1 MRFDLSANCFADT
14 DVRADA
20 WAVIGADRAL
30 RWHELADQAHAWA
43 ALARA
48 HGFAVD
54 VPVIIRGHKEAAFF
68 VAMVGALL
76 LGAPFV
82 PVDTIYPDERMQ
94 RIASTLGAQ
103 MYFDAHSGRFVS
115 VSGQGAWVE
124 FDAAEGAEGSTS
136 APGSGST
143 FASTSTASASASTS
157 ASKASTPPP
166 LREKNLAYVLFTSG
180 TTGEPKG
187 VQIGRESVTALTDWM
202 AADFALGDAPV
213 FLNQAPFSFDLSMYE
228 VFGTLALGGTVV
240 LASRAL
246 TAQGAAF
253 LTTLARHGMTTWVST
268 PSFAQQQLLNPQF
281 SQDGLPAL
289 KTFLFCGEV
298 LPVALARQLRQRF
311 PSARIINTYG
321 PTEATVATTW
331 IVVDDAV
338 LAHHARL
345 PIGHAKR
352 DAEVFVDDGEL
363 CIAGAHV
370 MRGYLNRDDLNAARM
385 FTYNGQ
391 RAFRTGDLGAV
402 DSDGLLFCHG
412 RIDDQI
418 KMGGYRIELME
429 IDAALRALPG
439 AASAAA
445 VPLRRPDGS
454 VARVVA
460 FVATGNDDVRLPDAL
475 HDWKTLLAARLPSYM
490 IPSEL
495 LACRSLPVSVNFK
508 IDRAQLAQDYRDVHF
523 KAQRQH
529 NA

>member
-1 MRFDLSANCFADT
+1 MRFDLSAGRFVET

-30 RWHELADQAHAWA
+30 HWHELAAEAQAWA
-43 ALARA
+43 ERAREQ
-48 HGFAVD
+48 GFGTD
-54 VPVIIRGHKEAAFF
+54 VPVIVRGHKEAAFF
-68 VAMVGALL
+68 VAMTGALL

-82 PVDTIYPDERMQ
+82 PVDTIYPEERMR
-94 RIASTLGAQ
+94 RIATTLGAQ
-103 MYFDAHSGRFVS
+103 IYFDAQHDRFVNLN
-115 VSGQGAWVE
+115 GGAQPNSNE
-124 FDAAEGAEGSTS
+124 
-136 APGSGST
+136 
-143 FASTSTASASASTS
+143 
-157 ASKASTPPP
+157 PPAQP

-187 VQIGRESVTALTDWM
+187 VQIGRESVAALAAWM

-228 VFGTLALGGTVV
+228 VFGTLASGGTVV

-246 TAQGAAF
+246 TAQGAA
-253 LTTLARHGMTTWVST
+253 LLATLEHHGVTTWVST

-281 SQDGLPAL
+281 SQAGLPAL
-289 KTFLFCGEV
+289 RTFLFCGEV
-298 LPVALARQLRQRF
+298 LPLALARQLRQRF
-311 PSARIINTYG
+311 PAARIINTYG

-338 LAHHARL
+338 LAQHARL

-352 DAEVFVDDGEL
+352 DAEVFVEAGEL

-385 FTYNGQ
+385 FTHHGQ
-391 RAFRTGDLGAV
+391 RAFRTGDLGALEG
-402 DSDGLLFCHG
+402 DGLLFCHG
-412 RIDDQI
+412 RMDDQI
-418 KMGGYRIELME
+418 KVGGYRIELME

-439 AASAAA
+439 VASAAA

-454 VARVVA
+454 VARIVAFVA
-460 FVATGNDDVRLPDAL
+460 FVATGSDDRRLPDVL
-475 HDWKTLLAARLPSYM
+475 HDWKTLLGARLPPYM

-495 LACRSLPVSVNFK
+495 LACRALPVSVNFK
-508 IDRAQLAQDYRDVHF
+508 IDRVQLAQDYRDAHLN
-523 KAQRQH
+523 AQRPA

>member
-1 MRFDLSANCFADT
+1 MRFDLTASRFVDT

-20 WAVIGADRAL
+20 WAVIGADRSL
-30 RWHELADQAHAWA
+30 RWHQLASEAEAWA
-43 ALARA
+43 ASAREQ
-48 HGFAVD
+48 GFAAD
-54 VPVIIRGHKEAAFF
+54 VPVIVRGHKEAAFF
-68 VAMVGALL
+68 VAMAGALL

-82 PVDTIYPDERMQ
+82 PVDTIYPDERMR
-94 RIASTLGAQ
+94 RIAATLAART
-103 MYFDAHSGRFVS
+103 YFDAQSGRFVS
-115 VSGQGAWVE
+115 LDSGPGTQIAQDDRGEDDGAHR
-124 FDAAEGAEGSTS
+124 AA
-136 APGSGST
+136 AP
-143 FASTSTASASASTS
+143 
-157 ASKASTPPP
+157 
-166 LREKNLAYVLFTSG
+166 LHEKNLAYVLFTSG

-187 VQIGRESVTALTDWM
+187 VQIGRESVAALTQWM
-202 AADFALGDAPV
+202 SADFALGDAPV

-228 VFGTLALGGTVV
+228 VFGTLALGGTAV

-253 LTTLARHGMTTWVST
+253 LATIERHGVTTWVST

-281 SQDGLPAL
+281 SQAGLPAL

-298 LPVALARQLRQRF
+298 LPVTLARQLRQRF
-311 PSARIINTYG
+311 PAARIVNTYG

-338 LAHHARL
+338 LAQHARL

-352 DAEVFVDDGEL
+352 DAEVFVESGEL

-385 FTYNGQ
+385 FTHHGQ

-402 DSDGLLFCHG
+402 EGDGLLFCHG

-418 KMGGYRIELME
+418 KVGGYRIELME

-439 AASAAA
+439 VSSAAA

-454 VARVVA
+454 VARIVA
-460 FVATGNDDVRLPDAL
+460 FIATGHDDARLPDAL
-475 HDWKTLLAARLPSYM
+475 HDWKALLGARLPPYM

-495 LACRSLPVSVNFK
+495 LACRALPVSVNFK
-508 IDRAQLAQDYRDVHF
+508 IDRVQLAQDYRDSHL
-523 KAQRQH
+523 KAQRPA

>member
-20 WAVIGADRAL
+20 WAVIGADRTL
-30 RWHELADQAHAWA
+30 RWHELAEQAHAWA

-48 HGFAVD
+48 HGFAAD

-103 MYFDAHSGRFVS
+103 MYFDAHESRFVS
-115 VSGQGAWVE
+115 LNGQGVRTRSE
-124 FDAAEGAEGSTS
+124 AAEGAS
-136 APGSGST
+136 
-143 FASTSTASASASTS
+143 ASATASTS
-157 ASKASTPPP
+157 AVSALASAPPA

-289 KTFLFCGEV
+289 RTFLFCGEV

-338 LAHHARL
+338 LTHHARL

-352 DAEVFVDDGEL
+352 DAEVFVDAGEL

-370 MRGYLNRDDLNAARM
+370 MRGYLNREDLNAARM
-385 FTYNGQ
+385 FTHNGQ
-391 RAFRTGDLGAV
+391 RAFRTGDLGAI

>member
-48 HGFAVD
+48 HGFAAE

-94 RIASTLGAQ
+94 RMASTLGAQ
-103 MYFDAHSGRFVS
+103 MYFDAHESRFVS
-115 VSGQGAWVE
+115 LNGQSVRTRSE
-124 FDAAEGAEGSTS
+124 AAEGAS
-136 APGSGST
+136 
-143 FASTSTASASASTS
+143 ASATASTS
-157 ASKASTPPP
+157 AASALASAPPA

-187 VQIGRESVTALTDWM
+187 VQIGRESVAALAGWM

-253 LTTLARHGMTTWVST
+253 LVTLARHGMTTWVST
-268 PSFAQQQLLNPQF
+268 PSFAQQQLLNPRF

>member
-20 WAVIGADRAL
+20 WAVIGADRTL
-30 RWHELADQAHAWA
+30 RWHELAEQAHAWA

-48 HGFAVD
+48 HGFAAD

-103 MYFDAHSGRFVS
+103 MYFDAHESRFVS
-115 VSGQGAWVE
+115 LNGQGVRTRSE
-124 FDAAEGAEGSTS
+124 AAEGAS
-136 APGSGST
+136 
-143 FASTSTASASASTS
+143 ASATASTS
-157 ASKASTPPP
+157 AVSALASAPPA

-289 KTFLFCGEV
+289 RTFLFCGEV

-370 MRGYLNRDDLNAARM
+370 MRGYLNREDLNAARM
-385 FTYNGQ
+385 FTHNGQ

>member
-20 WAVIGADRAL
+20 WAVIGADRTL
-30 RWHELADQAHAWA
+30 RWHELAEQAHAWA

-48 HGFAVD
+48 HGFAAD

-103 MYFDAHSGRFVS
+103 MYFDAHESRFVS
-115 VSGQGAWVE
+115 LNGQGVRTRSE
-124 FDAAEGAEGSTS
+124 AAEGAS
-136 APGSGST
+136 
-143 FASTSTASASASTS
+143 ASATASTS
-157 ASKASTPPP
+157 AVSALASAPPA

-289 KTFLFCGEV
+289 RTFLFCGEV

-352 DAEVFVDDGEL
+352 DAEVFVDAGEL

-370 MRGYLNRDDLNAARM
+370 MRGYLNREDLNAARM
-385 FTYNGQ
+385 FTHNGQ

-523 KAQRQH
+523 KAQR
-529 NA
+529 

>member
-1 MRFDLSANCFADT
+1 MRFDLSASRFADT

-30 RWHELADQAHAWA
+30 RWHELAEQAHAWA
-43 ALARA
+43 GQARA
-48 HGFAVD
+48 HGFAAD

-103 MYFDAHSGRFVS
+103 TYFDAHGGRFVS
-115 VSGQGAWVE
+115 LNGQGMRAE
-124 FDAAEGAEGSTS
+124 PGAAERAAASTS
-136 APGSGST
+136 A
-143 FASTSTASASASTS
+143 STASASPA
-157 ASKASTPPP
+157 
-166 LREKNLAYVLFTSG
+166 LHEKNLAYVLFTSG

-187 VQIGRESVTALTDWM
+187 VQIGRESVVALADWM

-246 TAQGAAF
+246 TAQGVTF
-253 LTTLARHGMTTWVST
+253 LATLARCGMTTWVST

-281 SQDGLPAL
+281 SQDGLPPL
-289 KTFLFCGEV
+289 RTFLFCGEV
-298 LPVALARQLRQRF
+298 LPVALARQLRRRF
-311 PSARIINTYG
+311 PAAQIINTYG

-370 MRGYLNRDDLNAARM
+370 MRGYLNREDLNAARM
-385 FTYNGQ
+385 FTHNGQ

-402 DSDGLLFCHG
+402 DGDGLLFCHG

-429 IDAALRALPG
+429 IDAALRTLPG

-454 VARVVA
+454 VARIVAFVA
-460 FVATGNDDVRLPDAL
+460 FVATGNDDGRLPDAL
-475 HDWKTLLAARLPSYM
+475 RDWKTLLATRLPSYM

-508 IDRAQLAQDYRDVHF
+508 IDRAQLAQDYRDVYL

>member
-1 MRFDLSANCFADT
+1 MRFDLSTSRFVDT

-30 RWHELADQAHAWA
+30 RWHELAEQAHAWA
-43 ALARA
+43 GQARE
-48 HGFAVD
+48 HGFAAD
-54 VPVIIRGHKEAAFF
+54 VPVIVRGHKEAGFF

-82 PVDTIYPDERMQ
+82 PVDTIYPDERMR

-103 MYFDAHSGRFVS
+103 TYFDAHGGRFVG
-115 VSGQGAWVE
+115 VNGQGVPAESV
-124 FDAAEGAEGSTS
+124 AAGAS
-136 APGSGST
+136 A
-143 FASTSTASASASTS
+143 AAVSTASAYA
-157 ASKASTPPP
+157 PPA
-166 LREKNLAYVLFTSG
+166 LHEKNLAYVLFTSG

-187 VQIGRESVTALTDWM
+187 VQIGRESVAALAGWM

-228 VFGTLALGGTVV
+228 VFGTLALGGTLV

-246 TAQGAAF
+246 TAQGAA
-253 LTTLARHGMTTWVST
+253 LLATLARYSVSTWVST
-268 PSFAQQQLLNPQF
+268 PSFAQQQLLNPKF
-281 SQDGLPAL
+281 SQEGLPAL
-289 KTFLFCGEV
+289 RTFLFCGEV
-298 LPVALARQLRQRF
+298 LPVTLARQLRQRF
-311 PSARIINTYG
+311 PAARIINTYG

-370 MRGYLNRDDLNAARM
+370 MRGYLNREDLNAARM
-385 FTYNGQ
+385 FTHNGE

-402 DSDGLLFCHG
+402 DADGLLFCHG

-418 KMGGYRIELME
+418 KVGGYRIELME

-454 VARVVA
+454 VARIVA
-460 FVATGNDDVRLPDAL
+460 FVATGSDDGRLPDAL
-475 HDWKTLLAARLPSYM
+475 HDWKALLAARLPSYM

-508 IDRAQLAQDYRDVHF
+508 IDRAQLAQDYRDVHL

>member
-20 WAVIGADRAL
+20 WAVIGADRTL
-30 RWHELADQAHAWA
+30 RWHELAEQAHAWA

-48 HGFAVD
+48 HGFAAD

-103 MYFDAHSGRFVS
+103 MYFDAHESRFVS
-115 VSGQGAWVE
+115 LNGQGVRTRSE
-124 FDAAEGAEGSTS
+124 AAEGAS
-136 APGSGST
+136 
-143 FASTSTASASASTS
+143 ASATASTS
-157 ASKASTPPP
+157 AVSALASAPPA

-289 KTFLFCGEV
+289 RTFLFCGEV

-370 MRGYLNRDDLNAARM
+370 MRGYLNREDLNAARM
-385 FTYNGQ
+385 FTHNGQ

-402 DSDGLLFCHG
+402 DGNGLLFCHG

>member
-1 MRFDLSANCFADT
+1 MRFDLNANRFADI
-14 DVRADA
+14 DVRADG

-30 RWHELADQAHAWA
+30 RWHELAEQAHAWA
-43 ALARA
+43 GQARE
-48 HGFAVD
+48 HGFAAD
-54 VPVIIRGHKEAAFF
+54 VPVIVRGHKEAAFF

-82 PVDTIYPDERMQ
+82 PVDTIYPDERMR

-103 MYFDAHSGRFVS
+103 TYFDAQGGRFVRFN
-115 VSGQGAWVE
+115 GQGVQTE
-124 FDAAEGAEGSTS
+124 PVAAAVS
-136 APGSGST
+136 
-143 FASTSTASASASTS
+143 ASTALGPASMASASVPQA
-157 ASKASTPPP
+157 

-180 TTGEPKG
+180 TTGDPKG
-187 VQIGRESVTALTDWM
+187 VQIGRESVAAMAGWM
-202 AADFALGDAPV
+202 TADFALGDAPV

-228 VFGTLALGGTVV
+228 VFGTLALGGTAV

-246 TAQGAAF
+246 TAQGAMLLA
-253 LTTLARHGMTTWVST
+253 TLARYSVTTWVST
-268 PSFAQQQLLNPQF
+268 PSFAQQQLLNPRF
-281 SQDGLPAL
+281 SEEDLPAL
-289 KTFLFCGEV
+289 RTFLFCGEV
-298 LPVALARQLRQRF
+298 LPVPLARQLRQRF
-311 PSARIINTYG
+311 PVARIINTYG

-338 LAHHARL
+338 LAHHTLL

-370 MRGYLNRDDLNAARM
+370 MRGYLNREDLNAARM
-385 FTYNGQ
+385 FIHNGQ

-402 DSDGLLFCHG
+402 EDDGLLFCHG

-418 KMGGYRIELME
+418 KAGGYRIELME

-445 VPLRRPDGS
+445 VPLRRPNGS
-454 VARVVA
+454 VARIVA
-460 FVATGNDDVRLPDAL
+460 FVATGSDDGRLPDAL

-490 IPSEL
+490 IPSEI
-495 LACRSLPVSVNFK
+495 LACRSLPVSVNCK
-508 IDRAQLAQDYRDVHF
+508 IDRARLAQDYRDVHL

>member
-20 WAVIGADRAL
+20 WAVIGADRTL
-30 RWHELADQAHAWA
+30 RWHELAEQAHAWA

-48 HGFAVD
+48 HGFAAD

-103 MYFDAHSGRFVS
+103 MYFDAHESRFVS
-115 VSGQGAWVE
+115 LNGQGVRTRSE
-124 FDAAEGAEGSTS
+124 AAEGAS
-136 APGSGST
+136 
-143 FASTSTASASASTS
+143 ASATASTS
-157 ASKASTPPP
+157 AVSALASAPPA

-289 KTFLFCGEV
+289 RTFLFCGEV

-338 LAHHARL
+338 LTHHARL

-352 DAEVFVDDGEL
+352 DAEVFVDAGEL

-370 MRGYLNRDDLNAARM
+370 MRGYLNREDLNAARM
-385 FTYNGQ
+385 FTHNGQ

>member
-20 WAVIGADRAL
+20 WAVIGADRTL
-30 RWHELADQAHAWA
+30 RWHELAEQAHAWA

-48 HGFAVD
+48 HGFAAD

-103 MYFDAHSGRFVS
+103 MYFDAHESRFVS
-115 VSGQGAWVE
+115 LNGQGVRTRSE
-124 FDAAEGAEGSTS
+124 AAEGAS
-136 APGSGST
+136 
-143 FASTSTASASASTS
+143 ASATASTS
-157 ASKASTPPP
+157 AVSALASAPPA

-289 KTFLFCGEV
+289 RTFLFCGEV

-370 MRGYLNRDDLNAARM
+370 MRGYLNREDLNAARM
-385 FTYNGQ
+385 FTHNGQ

-523 KAQRQH
+523 KAQR
-529 NA
+529 

>member
-1 MRFDLSANCFADT
+1 MRFDLSTSRFVDT

-30 RWHELADQAHAWA
+30 RWHELAEQAHAWA
-43 ALARA
+43 GQARE
-48 HGFAVD
+48 HGFAAD
-54 VPVIIRGHKEAAFF
+54 VPVIVRGHKEAGFF

-82 PVDTIYPDERMQ
+82 PVDTIYPDERMR

-103 MYFDAHSGRFVS
+103 TYFDAHGGRFVG
-115 VSGQGAWVE
+115 VNGQGVPAEPV
-124 FDAAEGAEGSTS
+124 AAEAS
-136 APGSGST
+136 AS
-143 FASTSTASASASTS
+143 AAAVSTASAYA
-157 ASKASTPPP
+157 PPA
-166 LREKNLAYVLFTSG
+166 LHEKNLAYVLFTSG

-187 VQIGRESVTALTDWM
+187 VQIGRESVAALAGWM

-246 TAQGAAF
+246 TAQGAA
-253 LTTLARHGMTTWVST
+253 LLATLARYSVSTWVST

-281 SQDGLPAL
+281 SQEGLPAL
-289 KTFLFCGEV
+289 RTFLFCGEV
-298 LPVALARQLRQRF
+298 LPVTLARQLRQRF
-311 PSARIINTYG
+311 PAARIINTYG

-370 MRGYLNRDDLNAARM
+370 MRGYLNREDLNAARM
-385 FTYNGQ
+385 FTHNGE

-402 DSDGLLFCHG
+402 DADGLLFCHG

-418 KMGGYRIELME
+418 KVGGYRIELME

-454 VARVVA
+454 VARIVA
-460 FVATGNDDVRLPDAL
+460 FVATGSDDGRLPDAL
-475 HDWKTLLAARLPSYM
+475 HDWKALLAARLPSYM

-508 IDRAQLAQDYRDVHF
+508 IDRAQLAQDYRDVHL

>member
-1 MRFDLSANCFADT
+1 MRFDLTAGRFADT
-14 DVRADA
+14 ETRADA

-30 RWHELADQAHAWA
+30 RWHELAAEAQAWA
-43 ALARA
+43 GRAREQ
-48 HGFAVD
+48 GFAAD
-54 VPVIIRGHKEAAFF
+54 VPVIVRGHKEAAFF
-68 VAMVGALL
+68 VAMAGALL

-82 PVDTIYPDERMQ
+82 PVDTIYPDERMR
-94 RIASTLGAQ
+94 RIATTLGAQ
-103 MYFDAHSGRFVS
+103 TYFDAQHDRFVNL
-115 VSGQGAWVE
+115 QH
-124 FDAAEGAEGSTS
+124 DA
-136 APGSGST
+136 P
-143 FASTSTASASASTS
+143 SASTGP
-157 ASKASTPPP
+157 AALP

-187 VQIGRESVTALTDWM
+187 VQIGRESVAALAEWM

-228 VFGTLALGGTVV
+228 VFGTLASGGTVV

-253 LTTLARHGMTTWVST
+253 LTTLERHGVTTWVST

-281 SQDGLPAL
+281 SQEGLPAL
-289 KTFLFCGEV
+289 RTFLFCGEV

-311 PSARIINTYG
+311 PATRIINTYG

-338 LAHHARL
+338 LAQHARL
-345 PIGHAKR
+345 PIGYAKR
-352 DAEVFVDDGEL
+352 DGEVFVDSGEL

-385 FTYNGQ
+385 FTHHGQ
-391 RAFRTGDLGAV
+391 RAFRTGDLGALEG
-402 DSDGLLFCHG
+402 DGLLFCHG

-418 KMGGYRIELME
+418 KVGGYRIELME
-429 IDAALRALPG
+429 IDAALRALQG
-439 AASAAA
+439 VSSAAA

-454 VARVVA
+454 VARIVA
-460 FVATGNDDVRLPDAL
+460 FVATGSDDGRLPDQL
-475 HDWKTLLAARLPSYM
+475 HDWKALLAAGLPPYM

-495 LACRSLPVSVNFK
+495 LACRALPVSVNFK
-508 IDRAQLAQDYRDVHF
+508 IDRVQLAQDYRDAHLN
-523 KAQRQH
+523 AQRPS

>member
-1 MRFDLSANCFADT
+1 MRFDLTEGRFVEAEE
-14 DVRADA
+14 RADA

-30 RWHELADQAHAWA
+30 RWRELAAEAQAWA
-43 ALARA
+43 ERARSC
-48 HGFAVD
+48 GFAAD
-54 VPVIIRGHKEAAFF
+54 VPVIVRGHKEAAFF
-68 VAMVGALL
+68 VAMAGALL

-94 RIASTLGAQ
+94 RIAGTLGART
-103 MYFDAHSGRFVS
+103 YYDAQGDRFVDLRGQAAVANTTRVS
-115 VSGQGAWVE
+115 VPIAV
-124 FDAAEGAEGSTS
+124 AALAPTS
-136 APGSGST
+136 APQ
-143 FASTSTASASASTS
+143 
-157 ASKASTPPP
+157 P
-166 LREKNLAYVLFTSG
+166 LREKHLAYVLFTSG

-187 VQIGRESVTALTDWM
+187 VQIGRESVAALAEWM

-246 TAQGAAF
+246 IARWARLLA
-253 LTTLARHGMTTWVST
+253 TLAGHGVTTWVST
-268 PSFAQQQLLNPQF
+268 PSFAQQLLLNPQF
-281 SQDGLPAL
+281 SADGLPAL

-298 LPVALARQLRQRF
+298 LPVGLARQLRQRF
-311 PSARIINTYG
+311 PAARIVNTYG

-338 LAHHARL
+338 LAQHARL
-345 PIGHAKR
+345 PIGYAKR
-352 DAEVFVDDGEL
+352 DAEVFVEDGEL

-370 MRGYLNRDDLNAARM
+370 MRGYLNRDDLNVARM
-385 FTYNGQ
+385 FTRHGQ

-402 DSDGLLFCHG
+402 EGGGLLFCHG

-418 KMGGYRIELME
+418 KLGGYRIELME

-439 AASAAA
+439 ASSAAA
-445 VPLRRPDGS
+445 VPLPRPDGS
-454 VARVVA
+454 VARLVG
-460 FVATGNDDVRLPDAL
+460 FVATGSDDGRLPDAL

-495 LACRSLPVSVNFK
+495 LACRALPVSVNFK
-508 IDRAQLAQDYRDVHF
+508 IDRAQLAQDYRDAHF

-529 NA
+529 SA

>member
-1 MRFDLSANCFADT
+1 MRFDLSTSRFVDT

-30 RWHELADQAHAWA
+30 RWHELAEQAHAWA
-43 ALARA
+43 GQARE
-48 HGFAVD
+48 HGFAAD
-54 VPVIIRGHKEAAFF
+54 VPVIVRGHKEAGFF

-82 PVDTIYPDERMQ
+82 PVDTIYPDERMR

-103 MYFDAHSGRFVS
+103 TYFDAHGGRFVG
-115 VSGQGAWVE
+115 VNGQGVPAEPV
-124 FDAAEGAEGSTS
+124 AAEAS
-136 APGSGST
+136 AS
-143 FASTSTASASASTS
+143 AAAVSTASAYA
-157 ASKASTPPP
+157 PPA
-166 LREKNLAYVLFTSG
+166 LHEKNLAYVLFTSG

-187 VQIGRESVTALTDWM
+187 VQIGRESVAALAGWM

-246 TAQGAAF
+246 TAQGAA
-253 LTTLARHGMTTWVST
+253 LLATLARYSVSTWVST

-281 SQDGLPAL
+281 SQEGLPAL
-289 KTFLFCGEV
+289 RTFLFCGEV
-298 LPVALARQLRQRF
+298 LPVTLARQLRQRF
-311 PSARIINTYG
+311 PAARIINTYG

-370 MRGYLNRDDLNAARM
+370 MRGYLNREDLNAARM
-385 FTYNGQ
+385 FTHNGE

-402 DSDGLLFCHG
+402 DADGLLFCHG

-418 KMGGYRIELME
+418 KVGGYRIELME

-454 VARVVA
+454 VARIVA
-460 FVATGNDDVRLPDAL
+460 FVATGSDDSRLPDAL

-508 IDRAQLAQDYRDVHF
+508 IDRAQLAQDYRDVHL

>member
-1 MRFDLSANCFADT
+1 MRFDLSTSRFVDT

-30 RWHELADQAHAWA
+30 RWHELAEQAHAWA
-43 ALARA
+43 GQARE
-48 HGFAVD
+48 HGFAAD
-54 VPVIIRGHKEAAFF
+54 VPVIVRGHKEAGFF

-82 PVDTIYPDERMQ
+82 PVDTIYPDERMR

-103 MYFDAHSGRFVS
+103 TYFDAHGGRFVG
-115 VSGQGAWVE
+115 VNGQGVPAEPV
-124 FDAAEGAEGSTS
+124 AAEAS
-136 APGSGST
+136 AS
-143 FASTSTASASASTS
+143 AAAVSTASAYA
-157 ASKASTPPP
+157 PPA
-166 LREKNLAYVLFTSG
+166 LHEKNLAYVLFTSG

-187 VQIGRESVTALTDWM
+187 VQIGRESVAALAGWM

-246 TAQGAAF
+246 TAQGAA
-253 LTTLARHGMTTWVST
+253 LLATLARYSVSTWVST

-281 SQDGLPAL
+281 SQEGLPAL
-289 KTFLFCGEV
+289 RTFLFCGEV
-298 LPVALARQLRQRF
+298 LPVTLARQLRQRF
-311 PSARIINTYG
+311 PAARIINTYG

-370 MRGYLNRDDLNAARM
+370 MRGYLNREDLNAARM
-385 FTYNGQ
+385 FTHNGE

-402 DSDGLLFCHG
+402 DADGLLFCHG

-418 KMGGYRIELME
+418 KVGGYRIELME

-454 VARVVA
+454 VARIVA
-460 FVATGNDDVRLPDAL
+460 FVATGSDASRAPAVVYDPVRI
-475 HDWKTLLAARLPSYM
+475 ARVP
-490 IPSEL
+490 IPAGFGQL
-495 LACRSLPVSVNFK
+495 QDRS
-508 IDRAQLAQDYRDVHF
+508 RATCSGLS
-523 KAQRQH
+523 
-529 NA
+529 

>member
-1 MRFDLSANCFADT
+1 MRFDLTASRFADT

-20 WAVIGADRAL
+20 WAVIGAGRAL
-30 RWHELADQAHAWA
+30 RWHELAEQAHAWA
-43 ALARA
+43 EQARA
-48 HGFAVD
+48 HGFAAD
-54 VPVIIRGHKEAAFF
+54 VPVIVRGHKEAGFF

-82 PVDTIYPDERMQ
+82 PVDTIYPDERMR
-94 RIASTLGAQ
+94 RIASTLGART
-103 MYFDAHSGRFVS
+103 YFDAHGGRFVNLN
-115 VSGQGAWVE
+115 GQGAQFEPAAASVAASEPAVE
-124 FDAAEGAEGSTS
+124 STS
-136 APGSGST
+136 APQ
-143 FASTSTASASASTS
+143 A
-157 ASKASTPPP
+157 

-187 VQIGRESVTALTDWM
+187 VQIGSESVTALAEWM

-228 VFGTLALGGTVV
+228 VFGTLALGGTAV

-246 TAQGAAF
+246 TAQGAMF
-253 LTTLARHGMTTWVST
+253 LAALARHGVTAWVST

-281 SQDGLPAL
+281 SQEGLPAL
-289 KTFLFCGEV
+289 RSFLFCGEV

-311 PSARIINTYG
+311 PAARIINTYG

-352 DAEVFVDDGEL
+352 DAEVFVDAGEL

-370 MRGYLNRDDLNAARM
+370 MRGYLNREDLNAARM
-385 FTYNGQ
+385 FTHNGE
-391 RAFRTGDLGAV
+391 RAFRTGDLGTV
-402 DSDGLLFCHG
+402 DGDGLLFCHG

-418 KMGGYRIELME
+418 KVGGYRIELME
-429 IDAALRALPG
+429 IDAALRALHG
-439 AASAAA
+439 VSSAAA

-454 VARVVA
+454 VARIVA
-460 FVATGNDDVRLPDAL
+460 FVATGNDDGRLPDAL

-508 IDRAQLAQDYRDVHF
+508 IDRAQLAQDYRDVHL

>member
-1 MRFDLSANCFADT
+1 MRFDLDASCFTDT

-30 RWHELADQAHAWA
+30 RWHELAEQAHAWA
-43 ALARA
+43 GQARA
-48 HGFAVD
+48 HGFAAD
-54 VPVIIRGHKEAAFF
+54 VPVIVRGHKEAGFF

-82 PVDTIYPDERMQ
+82 PVDAIYPDERMR

-103 MYFDAHSGRFVS
+103 TYFDAHGGRFVS
-115 VSGQGAWVE
+115 LDAQSVRAGSG
-124 FDAAEGAEGSTS
+124 AASESTS
-136 APGSGST
+136 T
-143 FASTSTASASASTS
+143 STSTASA
-157 ASKASTPPP
+157 PPA

-187 VQIGRESVTALTDWM
+187 VQIGRESVASLADWI
-202 AADFALGDAPV
+202 AVDFALGDAPV

-240 LASRAL
+240 LASRTL
-246 TAQGAAF
+246 TAQGATF
-253 LTTLARHGMTTWVST
+253 LATLAKHGMTTWVST

-289 KTFLFCGEV
+289 RTFLFCGEV
-298 LPVALARQLRQRF
+298 LPVALARQLRLRF
-311 PSARIINTYG
+311 PAARIINTYG

-345 PIGHAKR
+345 PIGYAKR
-352 DAEVFVDDGEL
+352 DADVFVDEGEL

-370 MRGYLNRDDLNAARM
+370 MRGYLNREDLNASRM
-385 FTYNGQ
+385 FIHNGQ
-391 RAFRTGDLGAV
+391 RAFRTGDLGTV
-402 DSDGLLFCHG
+402 DGGGLLFCHG
-412 RIDDQI
+412 RIDDQV

-429 IDAALRALPG
+429 IDSALRALPG

-454 VARVVA
+454 VARIVA
-460 FVATGNDDVRLPDAL
+460 FVATGSDDGRLPDAL

-490 IPSEL
+490 TPSEL

-508 IDRAQLAQDYRDVHF
+508 IDRTQLAQDYRDVYL